1 MTIVRTPWV
10 SAGGVAFPDQVPAE
24 LRRAWVEAGFCP
36 GRGLYGLFAERVA
49 AHPGRTAVVDGRG
62 ALSYRELDGRVR
74 GLAAALAARGVAA
87 GSVVATQ
94 LPADRRS
101 LAADLAVAALGAVV
115 LPCVPGHG
123 RRDLAALLGTSRADT
138 VLTVGEL
145 PSGGRPLE
153 LLADLRGE
161 LPYLHRVLD
170 VEALPLPLGREVP
183 PVAVDPEAPAR
194 ILVSSGSEAAP
205 KMIAYSHNALA
216 GGRGRYVEEVLR
228 TVDGAPPRV
237 LLLVSPATAYGSL
250 AVVALVRC
258 GATVLLR
265 DGFDP
270 AGSLR
275 AVSRL
280 RPTHLAAVPTMLRRM
295 AEQPPVPAEDLSSLQ
310 AVVSSSA
317 MLTPA
322 VLRGALARF
331 GRPLVNV
338 YGSSDGMNCH
348 TRWTDPDGDV
358 LRVGRPDPAV
368 AAVRVCGPD
377 GRPLPAGRPGE
388 IQARGPMSPLCHVG
402 APALDARQ
410 RVDGGWVR
418 AGDLG
423 VLEADGQLR
432 VVSRIKQMVNRGG
445 VSIGTAEVER
455 LLDGHPA
462 VAEAVCV
469 PVPDQDLG
477 ERMCACVVPRAAAV
491 GLALADL
498 TGFLAEDCGLERY
511 KLPEHLLL
519 LERLPVGSTGKP
531 DRRALSVLAAAA
543 RLPVGA
549 QRTGA
554 ARAAKAQTA
563 SATDST

>member
-1 MTIVRTPWV
+1 MTTVRMPWV
-10 SAGGVAFPDQVPAE
+10 SANGVAFPDQVPAE

-36 GRGLYGLFAERVA
+36 DRGLYELFAERVA
-49 AHPGRTAVVDGRG
+49 AHPERTAVVDGRE
-62 ALSYRELDGRVR
+62 ALSYRELDDRVR
-74 GLAAALAARGVAA
+74 GIAAALAARGVGA
-87 GSVVATQ
+87 GSVVATR

-101 LAADLAVAALGAVV
+101 PATDLAVAALGAVV

-138 VLTVGEL
+138 VLTAAG
-145 PSGGRPLE
+145 PSSGGGPMR
-153 LLADLRGE
+153 LLDDLRGE
-161 LPYLHRVLD
+161 LPHLHRVLD
-170 VEALPLPLGREVP
+170 IDALSLPDCRAVP
-183 PVAVDPEAPAR
+183 PVTVDPEAPAR

-216 GGRGRYVEEVLR
+216 GGRGRYVEQVLR
-228 TVDGAPPRV
+228 TADGTPPRV

-265 DGFDP
+265 EGFDP
-270 AGSLR
+270 AGALR

-295 AEQPPVPAEDLSSLQ
+295 AEWPPEPDEDLSSLQ

-358 LRVGRPDPAV
+358 LRVGRPDPGVTAI
-368 AAVRVCGPD
+368 RVCGPD
-377 GRPLPAGRPGE
+377 GRELPAGRPGE

-423 VLEADGQLR
+423 VLDVDGQLR
-432 VVSRIKQMVNRGG
+432 VMSRIKQMVNRGG

-469 PVPDQDLG
+469 AVPDPDLG

-491 GLALADL
+491 GPTLADL
-498 TGFLAEDCGLERY
+498 TGFLREHCALERH
-511 KLPEHLLL
+511 KLPEYLLL
-519 LERLPVGSTGKP
+519 LERFPAGSTGKP
-531 DRRALSVLAAAA
+531 DRRALAVLAAAA

-563 SATDST
+563 SATASI